1 MYCPKC
7 GSKLPDG
14 VSTCENCGWS
24 EEGSVSAPKTAKKSF
39 PKKAV
44 IAIIAILVVLVA
56 VVGVHMFGSTP
67 TKKDDPAIKI
77 CGEWQSKK
85 AGVDINTSNDLMDY
99 KKATVTFS
107 TDGTGTMDT
116 LSDGI
121 NLNYTWRYCAEETEK
136 LGDGSLVYE
145 VTFEGVES
153 KPVYAVYKDETF
165 MMSLPKTGSSE
176 VTIYFVRASASE
188 S

>member
-56 VVGVHMFGSTP
+56 VLGVHMFGSTP
-67 TKKDDPAIKI
+67 TKKDDPATKI
-77 CGEWQSKK
+77 CGEWKSES
-85 AGVDINTSNDLMDY
+85 AGFDVNNASELQDY
-99 KKATVTFS
+99 DRATAIFNE
-107 TDGTGTMDT
+107 DGTGSIDPTGDNT
-116 LSDGI
+116 KFQWTWQYRADKTEQ
-121 NLNYTWRYCAEETEK
+121 LNSEA
-136 LGDGSLVYE
+136 LVYE
-145 VTFEGVES
+145 ITFKGIENNS
-153 KPVYAVYKDETF
+153 VYVIYKDGGFLLT
-165 MMSLPKTGSSE
+165 LPKTSSKE
-176 VTIYFVRASASE
+176 LTMYFIRADAE
-188 S
+188 

>member
-67 TKKDDPAIKI
+67 TKKDDPATKI
-77 CGEWQSKK
+77 CGEWKSKS
-85 AGVDINTSNDLMDY
+85 AGFDVNNASELQDY
-99 KKATVTFS
+99 DRATAIFNE
-107 TDGTGTMDT
+107 DGTGSIDT
-116 LSDGI
+116 TGD
-121 NLNYTWRYCAEETEK
+121 NTKFPWTWQYRPDKTEQLNNEA
-136 LGDGSLVYE
+136 LVYE
-145 VTFEGVES
+145 ITFKGIEDNS
-153 KPVYAVYKDETF
+153 VYVIYKDGGFLLT
-165 MMSLPKTGSSE
+165 LPKTSSKE
-176 VTIYFVRASASE
+176 LTMYFIRADAE
-188 S
+188 